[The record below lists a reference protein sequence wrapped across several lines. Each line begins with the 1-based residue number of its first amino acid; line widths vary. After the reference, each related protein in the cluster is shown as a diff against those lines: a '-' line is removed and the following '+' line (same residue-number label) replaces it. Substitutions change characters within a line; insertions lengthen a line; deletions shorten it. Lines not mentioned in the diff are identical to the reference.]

1 MAAIDGDRG
10 INNDISYS
18 IVHGPGDPS
27 PGDPS
32 GMCPG
37 NEVYGRV
44 SNAKV
49 LRWIKK
55 IIQDHS

>member
-1 MAAIDGDRG
+1 MGEEVLVG
-10 INNDISYS
+10 